1 MKSLLTYIT
10 EASSTKYIKLL
21 QKFIDVEFQTGS
33 SRYLSPDT
41 IIPYGTGG
49 IQDLKIVGEEH
60 DTVIYKG
67 KTTQNDIRGLIG
79 MTTLRGKVY
88 MVLRVYGGSYHR
100 TKGDDEDSVS
110 FISNSERKLTLGDTF
125 ILVDIEN
132 GWYASKIKSETPG
145 WYDNIRFFEYTDP
158 NDSFYGSHTHENNHL
173 YIDAHSI
180 YIYTF
185 FHHDERE
192 DWVYGKAI
200 DVDEARSLFEELAAA
215 NIELYTINVKAYEKL
230 QGPGDFAQE
239 RHKTQMEE
247 LRPLLINTK
256 IYTKELHA
264 WYDELMEKIDWY
276 NREEIGI
283 TFDDESIS
291 KLSDAI
297 DEIEGYMKPV
307 NKEIMLFRQGK
318 IDYVPSSTLNKLKS
332 ALARIPYFCG
342 QIVSNKLSN
351 RKIIDVVGREWMSD
365 EASKIHQAA
374 TEPFI
379 LKQTKTIKDA
389 PSFRMENDCKT
400 LRELLGVLYKFE
412 DAYKRYLKSN

>member
-1 MKSLLTYIT
+1 M
-10 EASSTKYIKLL
+10 
-21 QKFIDVEFQTGS
+21 
-33 SRYLSPDT
+33 
-41 IIPYGTGG
+41 
-49 IQDLKIVGEEH
+49 
-60 DTVIYKG
+60 
-67 KTTQNDIRGLIG
+67 
-79 MTTLRGKVY
+79 
-88 MVLRVYGGSYHR
+88 
-100 TKGDDEDSVS
+100 
-110 FISNSERKLTLGDTF
+110 
-125 ILVDIEN
+125 
-132 GWYASKIKSETPG
+132 
-145 WYDNIRFFEYTDP
+145 
-158 NDSFYGSHTHENNHL
+158 
-173 YIDAHSI
+173 
-180 YIYTF
+180 
-185 FHHDERE
+185 
-192 DWVYGKAI
+192 
-200 DVDEARSLFEELAAA
+200 DEARSLFEELAAA

-230 QGPGDFAQE
+230 QSPSNFAQE
-239 RHKTQMEE
+239 RHETQMEE

-256 IYTKELHA
+256 IFTKELHA
-264 WYDELMEKIDWY
+264 WYDELMGKIDWY

-342 QIVSNKLSN
+342 KIVSTKLSN

-365 EASKIHQAA
+365 EASKIHQAV

-379 LKQTKTIKDA
+379 LKQTKAIKDA